1 MRTAILT
8 YLKSLKLRNYQ
19 VVDSLPFDNGIP
31 LYISN
36 KKNIYV
42 DAEQINQNP
51 IFDTFDSLGS
61 VDEVTT
67 ISVYFVNDA
76 KRLLPDYEETIRQL
90 MNARTAPGTEGYVQ
104 KLANLKTSYD
114 TDNLIT
120 EIEFSFKRLLTN

>member
-1 MRTAILT
+1 MRTAILA
-8 YLKSLKLRNYQ
+8 YLKGLKLRNFQ

-42 DAEQINQNP
+42 DAAQVEQSP
-51 IFDTFDSLGS
+51 VFDTFDALGG

-76 KRLLPDYEETIRQL
+76 KRLLPDYDEVVSQVMR
-90 MNARTAPGTEGYVQ
+90 ARIAPGTEGFVQ
-104 KLANLKTSYD
+104 RLANLSTSYD

-120 EIEFSFKRLLTN
+120 EIKFSFRRLITN

>member
-1 MRTAILT
+1 MRTEILT
-8 YLKSLKLRNYQ
+8 YLKGLKLRNFQ

-42 DAEQINQNP
+42 DAAQVEQSP
-51 IFDTFDSLGS
+51 VFDTFDALGG

-76 KRLLPDYEETIRQL
+76 KRDE
-90 MNARTAPGTEGYVQ
+90 
-104 KLANLKTSYD
+104 
-114 TDNLIT
+114 LISKNKALV
-120 EIEFSFKRLLTN
+120 FSMLF